1 MEKNQ
6 HILKNALT
14 KLPHYSPGDGVWTSI
29 NQEMNELP
37 LKSATQ
43 SLPEYEPDE
52 KLWDLIAKGPAVNRM
67 AYFWQY
73 AAAVILLIGVAG
85 VWFVGKKSGKQ
96 IAFTQETVDERL
108 QTKADQVTDRQYE
121 KLKAYCETETLI
133 CASSDYKQLQN
144 EYEELVS
151 AATRLQQ
158 AIGEYNAEPDLVRQ
172 FANIEQQKAEVLN
185 EMAKMI

>member
-1 MEKNQ
+1 MEKNK
-6 HILKNALT
+6 HTLKGALT
-14 KLPHYSPGDGVWTSI
+14 KLPHYSPGDGVWASL
-29 NQEMNELP
+29 NQELNELP
-37 LKSATQ
+37 LKMAAR

-52 KLWDLIAKGPAVNRM
+52 QLWELIAKGPINNRM

-73 AAAVILLIGVAG
+73 AAAVILLMGVGG
-85 VWFVGKKSGKQ
+85 VWFIGKKSGRQ
-96 IAFTQETVDERL
+96 IAFRQETVDERL
-108 QTKADQVTDRQYE
+108 QASADQVTDQQYE

-133 CASSDYKQLQN
+133 CASNDYKRLQN
-144 EYEELVS
+144 EYEDLVN
-151 AATRLQQ
+151 AATQLQQ